1 MAGEGST
8 DAYDL
13 DGVAA
18 TTKSPTGAT
27 PRTAGFAAPTPGVG
41 NYLRQR
47 WEAVKA
53 GELGAL
59 ADHSRPGRDRAH
71 LRHAEDQFL
80 TARNFTNL
88 LLQMAPVAAL
98 AMGIVFILLIAD
110 GEVVSIDLSVAF
122 VAAVGGVVMTLLQRP
137 GDPGWPWWACIL
149 GALVITTAIGLL
161 HALIITK
168 LGIPSFITT
177 LAGFLVW
184 SGVVLWLTTRFS
196 TAGTI
201 RIQDQRLVDIA
212 NNFLSDGVGWAIGIA
227 VVVGY
232 ALTQLN
238 AVRVRQARGL
248 DTKPMPIVIAQIAG
262 IAVVTFGAV
271 YIANSDRGVPQI
283 TITLG
288 VFLLF
293 WTFITTRTAFGR
305 HIYAVGGSPEATR
318 RAGISVDNIRIGVF
332 AINGFMAGVGGVI
345 LASRLRSVATDTG
358 GGNLLLNVIAAA
370 VIGGTSLFGG
380 SGRVV
385 SALYGALVI
394 TAIQNGMDLLGL
406 NSGNQV
412 HRHRHRAPSRRH
424 GRLGVQ
430 ATARRPR
437 SHLRCASVGPGGIGR
452 PACSWPS
459 AVYWRC
465 RPVGPTAP
473 AWQSVP
479 TSIVP

>member
-1 MAGEGST
+1 MNESHN
-8 DAYDL
+8 AYDS
-13 DGVAA
+13 DAVEA
-18 TTKSPTGAT
+18 TTSTPTTVSP
-27 PRTAGFAAPTPGVG
+27 RSAGFAAPTTGVSD
-41 NYLRQR
+41 YLRQR
-47 WEAVKA
+47 WEAIKA

-59 ADHSRPGRDRAH
+59 PILLG
-71 LRHAEDQFL
+71 LLIIVLIFGTLEDQFL
-80 TARNFTNL
+80 SARNFTNL

-149 GALVITTAIGLL
+149 AAVAITTAIGLL
-161 HALIITK
+161 HAFIITK
-168 LGIPSFITT
+168 LGVPSFITT

-201 RIQDQRLVDIA
+201 RIQDDRLVDIA
-212 NNFLSDGVGWAIGIA
+212 NNFLSTGVGWTIAIVGIA
-227 VVVGY
+227 AY
-232 ALTQLN
+232 AFSQLN
-238 AVRVRQARGL
+238 TMRVRQGRGL
-248 DTKPMPIVIAQIAG
+248 DTKPLAIVVAQIVG
-262 IAVVTFGAV
+262 LGAVVIFATAV
-271 YIANSDRGVPQI
+271 ASSDRGVPQI

-288 VFLLF
+288 VFLLI
-293 WTFITTRTAFGR
+293 WTFVTTKTAFGR

-318 RAGISVDNIRIGVF
+318 RAGISVDNVRIAVF
-332 AINGFMAGVGGVI
+332 AINGFMAEVGGVI
-345 LASRLRSVATDTG
+345 LASRLRSVATNTG

-406 NSGNQV
+406 NSGIKFIITGIV
-412 HRHRHRAPSRRH
+412 LLLAVMIDSVSKRR
-424 GRLGVQ
+424 RV
-430 ATARRPR
+430 ARG
-437 SHLRCASVGPGGIGR
+437 L
-452 PACSWPS
+452 
-459 AVYWRC
+459 
-465 RPVGPTAP
+465 T
-473 AWQSVP
+473 
-479 TSIVP
+479 

>member
-1 MAGEGST
+1 MSGDVEST
-8 DAYDL
+8 PTPPAPP
-13 DGVAA
+13 AA
-18 TTKSPTGAT
+18 SR
-27 PRTAGFAAPTPGVG
+27 RTSGFAAPTTGVG
-41 NYLRQR
+41 DYLRQR
-47 WEAVKA
+47 WSAIKA

-59 ADHSRPGRDRAH
+59 PIIFG
-71 LRHAEDQFL
+71 LIVIVLIFGTLEDQFL

-137 GDPGWPWWACIL
+137 GDPGWPWWLCII

-168 LGIPSFITT
+168 LGVPSFILT

-201 RIQDQRLVDIA
+201 RIQDDRLVDIA
-212 NNFLSDGVGWAIGIA
+212 NNFLSEGIGWVIGVA

-232 ALTQLN
+232 AFVQ
-238 AVRVRQARGL
+238 VRTMQARQARNL
-248 DTKPMPIVIAQIAG
+248 DAKPLPIVVAQVVGVAAIVLW
-262 IAVVTFGAV
+262 AVWV
-271 YIANSDRGVPQI
+271 ANSDRGVPQI

-288 VFLLF
+288 VFLLV
-293 WTFITTRTAFGR
+293 WTFVTTRTAFGR

-318 RAGISVDNIRIGVF
+318 RAGINVDNIRIAVF

-345 LASRLRSVATDTG
+345 LASRLRSVATNTG

-406 NSGNQV
+406 NSGIKFIITGV
-412 HRHRHRAPSRRH
+412 VLLLAVLVDSISKRRRA
-424 GRLGVQ
+424 
-430 ATARRPR
+430 ARG
-437 SHLRCASVGPGGIGR
+437 L
-452 PACSWPS
+452 
-459 AVYWRC
+459 
-465 RPVGPTAP
+465 T
-473 AWQSVP
+473 
-479 TSIVP
+479 

>member
-1 MAGEGST
+1 MGEGST

-13 DGVAA
+13 DRVAA
-18 TTKSPTGAT
+18 STAT
-27 PRTAGFAAPTPGVG
+27 PPGESPRQAGFAAPASTVSE
-41 NYLRQR
+41 YVRQR
-47 WEAVKA
+47 WQAVKS

-59 ADHSRPGRDRAH
+59 PIFLG
-71 LRHAEDQFL
+71 LIIIVLIFGTLEDQFL

-122 VAAVGGVVMTLLQRP
+122 VAAVGGVIMVLLQRP
-137 GDPGWPWWACIL
+137 NDPGWPWWACIL
-149 GALVITTAIGLL
+149 AALAVTTAIGLL
-161 HALIITK
+161 HSLIITK
-168 LGIPSFITT
+168 LGVPSFITT

-201 RIQDQRLVDIA
+201 RIQDERLVDIA
-212 NNFLSDGVGWAIGIA
+212 NNFLSEGIGWAIGIL

-232 ALTQLN
+232 SLGQLN
-238 AVRVRQARGL
+238 TVRVRQGRGL
-248 DTKPMPIVIAQIAG
+248 ETKPMPIVIAQIAG
-262 IAVVTFGAV
+262 VALVTLGAV
-271 YIANSDRGVPQI
+271 GVANSDRGVPQI

-293 WTFITTRTAFGR
+293 WTFVTTRTAFGR

-318 RAGISVDNIRIGVF
+318 RAGISVDNVRIAVF

-345 LASRLRSVATDTG
+345 LASRLRSVATNTG

-406 NSGNQV
+406 NSGIKFIITGIV
-412 HRHRHRAPSRRH
+412 LLLAVMIDSVSKRRRA
-424 GRLGVQ
+424 
-430 ATARRPR
+430 ARG
-437 SHLRCASVGPGGIGR
+437 L
-452 PACSWPS
+452 
-459 AVYWRC
+459 
-465 RPVGPTAP
+465 T
-473 AWQSVP
+473 
-479 TSIVP
+479 